1 MGIRNWH
8 RSKIALLWLAYFL
21 VVLISWAANVEINES
36 YVHLLSAPLALLWLL
51 IFIPLFAITWRW
63 TTGLQKA
70 SDFTHGEPL
79 AQVSTL
85 DLPTSTRFYAISYRK
100 IVWVIAVAMVGAA
113 GGYWYKDFESHSFSD
128 KWIVIQDSPEDLP
141 SRIRFSPDHKESLR
155 ASGNEIS
162 IENVETK
169 VKFATARFN
178 RTEDAELLYR
188 GSLKTYL
195 STINLENDHP
205 KTPTLCEYYLVFEL
219 YDIDHMFLV
228 GLVGPRDT
236 VGLEQEKKIEGVIEE
251 VIPRQ
256 MARRTATI
264 KRQVILDKC
273 T

>member
-8 RSKIALLWLAYFL
+8 RSKIILLWLAYLF
-21 VVLISWAANVEINES
+21 VVLITWAANVQINDS
-36 YVHLLSAPLALLWLL
+36 YVHLLRYPLAFFWLF

-70 SDFTHGEPL
+70 SDFTHAEPL
-79 AQVSTL
+79 SQVGTP
-85 DLPTSTRFYAISYRK
+85 DLPRRTRFYAISWRM
-100 IVWVIAVAMVGAA
+100 IALVSFVATAGAA
-113 GGYWYKDFESHSFSD
+113 GGYWYKDFESHNFSD
-128 KWIVIQDSPEDLP
+128 KWIQIQDNPEDLP

-155 ASGNEIS
+155 TPGIEIS
-162 IENVETK
+162 VDNVETK

-188 GSLKTYL
+188 GSLKTHL
-195 STINLENDHP
+195 STIHLFNDNP
-205 KTPTLCEYYLVFEL
+205 ITQCEFYLVFEL
-219 YDIDHMFLV
+219 YDIDNIFLV

-236 VGLEQEKKIEGVIEE
+236 VGLMQEKEIEGVIEE